1 MLEVSNL
8 NKINHD
14 SNSYILDNMTFHI
27 PKGHI
32 CGLIGEN
39 GAGKTTLMGLYSS
52 SGSIVRDGC
61 DMRLNEAAAK
71 ERLGIVI
78 AIIMCNDYMK

>member
-8 NKINHD
+8 NKINPD
-14 SNSYILDNMTFHI
+14 SNSYLLDNMTFHI

-39 GAGKTTLMGLYSS
+39 GAGKTTLMRTLMGLYS
-52 SGSIVRDGC
+52 
-61 DMRLNEAAAK
+61 
-71 ERLGIVI
+71 
-78 AIIMCNDYMK
+78 

>member
-8 NKINHD
+8 NKINPD
-14 SNSYILDNMTFHI
+14 SNSYLLDNMTFHI

-39 GAGKTTLMGLYSS
+39 VPRYILK
-52 SGSIVRDGC
+52 V
-61 DMRLNEAAAK
+61 
-71 ERLGIVI
+71 
-78 AIIMCNDYMK
+78 

>member
-8 NKINHD
+8 NKINPD
-14 SNSYILDNMTFHI
+14 SNSYLLDNMTFHI

-39 GAGKTTLMGLYSS
+39 GAGKKYIKTDVIEVIYENSHFKYSEYAN
-52 SGSIVRDGC
+52 I
-61 DMRLNEAAAK
+61 
-71 ERLGIVI
+71 
-78 AIIMCNDYMK
+78 